1 MIRTF
6 ALATTLALA
15 APAFAEKA
23 TVEAE
28 TAEVVQIGPTVGEAA
43 PEFSATTTAGE
54 AATLASLSGESGVA
68 VVFVRSADWCPF
80 CKGQMKDLEAAVAP
94 LNDAGWGLASL
105 SYDSVETLAD
115 FKAEAELSYTLLSD
129 TDSAVIDAFALR
141 NTDVRAGSQYDGI
154 PHPAIVFI
162 RADGSVAA
170 VLREEGF
177 KDRPQVDVVIETAS
191 QLNAAA
197 G

>member
-1 MIRTF
+1 MIRTL

-15 APAFAEKA
+15 APAFAEKNA
-23 TVEAE
+23 SEAE
-28 TAEVVQIGPTVGEAA
+28 TAEAVQIGPTVGEAA
-43 PEFSATTTAGE
+43 PELAATTSSGE
-54 AATLASLSGESGVA
+54 VATLASLSGESGVA

-94 LNDAGWGLASL
+94 LTEAGWGLAAL
-105 SYDSVETLAD
+105 SYDPVETLAD
-115 FKAEAELSYTLLSD
+115 FKAEAGLSYTLLSD
-129 TDSAVIDAFALR
+129 ADSAVIDAFALR

-162 RADGSVAA
+162 RSDGSVGA
-170 VLREEGF
+170 VLREEGY